1 MALEEEGEMQLKDK
15 VAIITGGAKGM
26 GRGMA
31 LKFAEEGCAVA
42 IADIAIKEAEE
53 AVADIKKK
61 GGKALAIKCDV
72 TDIKQVSEAVAT
84 VVNNFGRKID
94 ILVNNAGGVTGARG
108 GHTDTANEADWDRVL
123 NVNLKGAFLV
133 CMAVIPHMKENKYGK
148 IINISS
154 MGAVSPAVS
163 VLHYH
168 SAKAGV
174 LGLTTNLA
182 FELAPFNIYV
192 NAIVPGPVET
202 PFWDSLQPPGPERD
216 AFFAALCKKEVP
228 LGRMGK
234 PEDIAGP
241 ALFLASGM
249 SDYVTGQVIY
259 VAGGQPISAQA
270 ATFLSAPQE

>member
-1 MALEEEGEMQLKDK
+1 VLLENR
-15 VAIITGGAKGM
+15 VAIVTGGAKGM
-26 GRGMA
+26 GKAIA
-31 LKFAEEGCAVA
+31 LKFAAEGCDVVVNALHLDGAKKVADEIKALGRRSLAVK
-42 IADIAIKEAEE
+42 ADISKSAEVNDM
-53 AVADIKKK
+53 VAQTIKK
-61 GGKALAIKCDV
+61 
-72 TDIKQVSEAVAT
+72 
-84 VVNNFGRKID
+84 FGKID
-94 ILVNNAGGVTGARG
+94 ILVNNAGGVSGIKG
-108 GHTDTANEADWDRVL
+108 GDSATATEEDWDKIL
-123 NVNLKGAFLV
+123 DINLKGAFL
-133 CMAVIPHMKENKYGK
+133 CCIAVIPNMKKNKYGK

-168 SAKAGV
+168 SAKAGL

-192 NAIVPGPVET
+192 NAIVPGPIET

-241 ALFLASGM
+241 ALFLASGL
-249 SDYVTGQVIY
+249 SDYVTGQIIY
-259 VAGGQPISAQA
+259 AAGGQPILAQA
-270 ATFLSAPQE
+270 ATFLSAPRE

>member
-1 MALEEEGEMQLKDK
+1 LLENR
-15 VAIITGGAKGM
+15 VAIVTGGAKGM
-26 GRGMA
+26 GRAIA
-31 LKFAEEGCAVA
+31 LKFAGEGCDVVVNALHIEGA
-42 IADIAIKEAEE
+42 RK
-53 AVADIKKK
+53 VADEIKTLGRKS
-61 GGKALAIKCDV
+61 LAIKADISKSAEVNDMV
-72 TDIKQVSEAVAT
+72 TQTIKK
-84 VVNNFGRKID
+84 FGKID
-94 ILVNNAGGVTGARG
+94 ILVNNAGGVSGVKG
-108 GHTDTANEADWDRVL
+108 GDSTTATEADWDKVL
-123 NVNLKGAFLV
+123 NVNLKGAFL
-133 CMAVIPHMKENKYGK
+133 CCIAVIPHMKKQKYGK
-148 IINISS
+148 IINLSS

-241 ALFLASGM
+241 ALFLASGL
-249 SDYVTGQVIY
+249 SDFVTGQVIY
-259 VAGGQPISAQA
+259 AAGGQPILSHA
-270 ATFLSAPQE
+270 ATFLSAPRK

>member
-1 MALEEEGEMQLKDK
+1 VLLENR
-15 VAIITGGAKGM
+15 VAIITGGAKGI
-26 GRGMA
+26 GRAMA
-31 LKFAEEGCAVA
+31 LKFAEEGCDVVVNALHLDGAQRVT
-42 IADIAIKEAEE
+42 EE
-53 AVADIKKK
+53 V
-61 GGKALAIKCDV
+61 KALGRRSLAIKS
-72 TDIKQVSEAVAT
+72 DISKSTEVNEMVART
-84 VVNNFGRKID
+84 VKEFGKID
-94 ILVNNAGGVTGARG
+94 ILVNNAGGVNTKG
-108 GHTDTANEADWDRVL
+108 GDSATATEADWDRIL
-123 NVNLKGAFLV
+123 DVNLKGPFL
-133 CMAVIPHMKENKYGK
+133 CCIAVIAHMKKRKYGK

-192 NAIVPGPVET
+192 NAIVPGPIET

-241 ALFLASGM
+241 ALFLASGL

-259 VAGGQPISAQA
+259 AAGGQPILSQA
-270 ATFLSAPQE
+270 ATFLSAPRE